1 MKFKIIIFLLLCLI
15 ATGCKSED
23 SDKNENSIKNEIS
36 PQNKTTLNM
45 TFTGDLLFEA
55 PPLSFFK

>member
-36 PQNKTTLNM
+36 PPKQDN
-45 TFTGDLLFEA
+45 
-55 PPLSFFK
+55 FKYDFYR